1 MGFSGQQYWSGV
13 PLPPHAKQMQKIQHP
28 FMIKT
33 LTKVSI
39 KGRYINIIKATY
51 DKPTVNIMLN
61 SENLKA
67 ILLNSGTKQ
76 GCLLLPLLFNTVLE
90 ILDTAIR

>member
-1 MGFSGQQYWSGV
+1 M
-13 PLPPHAKQMQKIQHP
+13 
-28 FMIKT
+28 
-33 LTKVSI
+33 SI
-39 KGRYINIIKATY
+39 KGRHINIIKATY

-76 GCLLLPLLFNTVLE
+76 GCLLLPLLFNTVLK
-90 ILDTAIR
+90 ILDTAIKGIKYIQIIREEVKLSLYIDNVIL